1 MIDPS
6 KHLEHAGNASG
17 YAGTDH
23 EPKDQPMSHRQGL
36 PFQNP
41 TKTVLQVSK
50 ILGISASKV
59 YQLAAGRRIAH
70 YRIGGKILFMAED
83 IAAYLAT
90 CRVGVVAPIASA
102 PRAQIKLKHLRLV

>member
-6 KHLEHAGNASG
+6 KHLERAGNASG
-17 YAGTDH
+17 YAATD
-23 EPKDQPMSHRQGL
+23 EELKDQPLSHPQGL

-41 TKTVLQVSK
+41 AKTVLQVSK

-59 YQLAAGRRIAH
+59 YQLVAGRRIAH